1 MLPKTL
7 KTKFLLY
14 SCQMR
19 LYLLCAHG
27 VRFHGLPLKTHCW
40 RVNIYLKL
48 CIYVPVCT
56 FKGSVMALLCAVHAA
71 AWRTWRNLLKLS
83 KAELPCPFSYKD
95 SSLRV
100 EAVMFCR
107 AKTILGLKALACFPL
122 LIFCH
127 DPSIVFSLNRDEI
140 RYPSRSKRKKYSLL
154 LNH

>member
-7 KTKFLLY
+7 KTKFLPY

-40 RVNIYLKL
+40 RVKIYLKIR
-48 CIYVPVCT
+48 IYVPVCT

-71 AWRTWRNLLKLS
+71 ARRTWRNLLKLS

-107 AKTILGLKALACFPL
+107 AKTILGLKALALVSHCSSFVMIHL
-122 LIFCH
+122 WFSIWIEMKFCIRVGA
-127 DPSIVFSLNRDEI
+127 SIKNIHSC
-140 RYPSRSKRKKYSLL
+140 
-154 LNH
+154 